1 MPIMQQQKQ
10 QREYFHQNLE
20 FQRKMQKESRLRMA
34 KKTLVRNDQPFDNC
48 KGQFLK
54 PQYLVVKQ

>member
-1 MPIMQQQKQ
+1 MQQQKQ
-10 QREYFHQNLE
+10 QQEYFHQNLT

-34 KKTLVRNDQPFDNC
+34 KKTLVKNAPPSDNC

-54 PQYLVVKQ
+54 LQYLVVKQ